1 MSSRRGFSHTSFRA
15 RLSKLVSGPQILAF
29 APALCLG
36 AFWIGGESALIAVSL
51 GIPLL
56 IILINPAALYFQT
69 QAAQSQQNLIGRTE
83 FTTLVENIRGN
94 ASEDGLHSAIFIF
107 DLDEYELLIE
117 RHGQSAAEAVVSR
130 IGDRFEGIL
139 RDRDV
144 IAKLGDHRFAICL
157 CPVRQLDLET
167 CIQMAGRMQLSVE
180 EPVSLDGTSVFMTTT
195 IGFCMLSRAPGTT
208 GRAWMDAAELAL
220 TEARKRGHSAIRS
233 YSKEI
238 QKSNATRVS
247 LRVNALDALENG
259 EVQPWYQPQI
269 STDTGLVTGFEA
281 LARWN
286 HPHRG
291 IISPVEFL
299 PAFEDAGLLDRLG
312 EVMLYHSLTALKAWD
327 ASDILVPCVGVNF
340 SGSELSNPRLSDKVK
355 WELDRFDL
363 TPDRLSVEILE
374 TVVSSSPSDSITRNI
389 RALSEMGCHI
399 DLDDFGTGNASIAAI
414 KRFQVSRIKI
424 DRSFV
429 MKSDR
434 DPDQQRMVGAILTMA
449 ERLNVDTLA
458 EGVETVGEHALLSQL
473 GCGHVQGFGIARPM
487 PFDKTIEWIHSHEA
501 KLADTPEVPKRN
513 ANKG

>member
-1 MSSRRGFSHTSFRA
+1 MSSRRGLSFSSFRA
-15 RLSKLVSGPQILAF
+15 RLSRLISGPQVLAF

-36 AFWIGGESALIAVSL
+36 AFWMGGESALIAVSL
-51 GIPLL
+51 SIPLL
-56 IILINPAALYFQT
+56 VVLINPSALHFQT
-69 QAAQSQQNLIGRTE
+69 QAAQTQQNLIGRSE
-83 FTTLVENIRGN
+83 FEDLVENLRGH
-94 ASEDGLHSAIFIF
+94 ASKDSLQSALFTF
-107 DLDEYELLIE
+107 DLDEYALLIE

-130 IGDRFEGIL
+130 IGDRFEGIM

-144 IAKLGDHRFAICL
+144 VAKIGDHRFAICL

-167 CIQMAGRMQLSVE
+167 CIQMAGRIQLAVE
-180 EPVSLDGTSVFMTTT
+180 EPVSLDGTSVFMTST
-195 IGFCMLSRAPGTT
+195 IGFCMLSRAPGVT
-208 GRAWMDAAELAL
+208 GRSWMDASELAL
-220 TEARKRGHSAIRS
+220 SEARKRGHSTIRS
-233 YSKEI
+233 FSKEI
-238 QKSNATRVS
+238 QKNNATRVS
-247 LRVNALDALENG
+247 LRANAHDALENG
-259 EVQPWYQPQI
+259 EIQPWYQPQI
-269 STDTGLVTGFEA
+269 STDTGRVTGFEA

-286 HPHRG
+286 HPDRG
-291 IISPVEFL
+291 IISPIEFL

-327 ASDILVPCVGVNF
+327 ASGVHVPCVGVNF
-340 SGSELSNPRLSDKVK
+340 SGSELSNPRLAEKVK

-363 TPDRLSVEILE
+363 TPDRLAVEILE
-374 TVVSSSPSDSITRNI
+374 TVVSSSPSDTITRNI
-389 RALSEMGCHI
+389 RAMSEMGCHI

-434 DPDQQRMVGAILTMA
+434 DPDQQRMVSAILTMA

-487 PFDKTIEWIHSHEA
+487 AFDQTVEWMHKHDE
-501 KLADTPEVPKRN
+501 KLAETPQVPKRK